1 MGDGIRTQAGVCASG
16 LPAADSRFPEAPPC
30 YAAAMPLRIAVF
42 GQAPFGRDVS
52 VRLAQAGHELVG
64 VHVPPDG
71 GGRADPLA
79 EEAQSRGWPLF
90 RYKGYRRA
98 GRAIEERVAEYRA
111 LGADLNVL
119 PFTTVILPPEI
130 ADHPRHRSVCFHP
143 SILPAYRGGSALAWQ
158 IIEGASES
166 GVSVFQPDAGVDT
179 GPLYLQR
186 RGIEIA
192 PSDTAASLYF
202 DKLYALGV
210 DAMVETVAAIAS
222 GTARLTPQPSE
233 GASFQPLLDDAAA
246 RLDFDRDARAL
257 DRRIRGCDPQPGAW
271 ARLGNEVVRLYGSAL
286 EPGAR
291 AAGASP
297 GTITAIEASGLV
309 LAVRDGSLRIAKA
322 RRGDLKRPAHESGL
336 KVGDRLE

>member
-1 MGDGIRTQAGVCASG
+1 MQAGLVAYCLPHGDAR
-16 LPAADSRFPEAPPC
+16 LPAKPPC
-30 YAAAMPLRIAVF
+30 YAPAMPLRIAVF
-42 GQAPFGRDVS
+42 GQAPFGRDVC

-79 EEAQSRGWPLF
+79 EEAQTRGWPLF

-192 PSDTAASLYF
+192 TSDTAASLYF

-210 DAMVETVAAIAS
+210 DAMVETVAAIAD
-222 GTARLTPQPSE
+222 GTARLTPQPSQ

-271 ARLGNEVVRLYGSAL
+271 ATAGDRGRPAL
-286 EPGAR
+286 RQRARARGEGDGAVAGDDHGDRILGAR
-291 AAGASP
+291 PGGPRWFASDRQGASR
-297 GTITAIEASGLV
+297 GLEAP
-309 LAVRDGSLRIAKA
+309 RPRIGPEG
-322 RRGDLKRPAHESGL
+322 RRPAG
-336 KVGDRLE
+336 